1 MKPALILCGPTGAG
15 KTAALVRAATDPR
28 LTEVYGNPPFE
39 VISADSRQVYRYM
52 PIGTALPTPEEQAVV
67 PHHLIDMLDPRETF
81 DVGTFTTRC
90 EELVED
96 IYQRQ
101 RIPVIAG
108 GTGFYLRGYACGLPE
123 TPPADRQVR
132 KQLLQRLY
140 LEGTAA
146 LHRELTTV
154 DPDSAVVI
162 APNDSHRIVRAL
174 EIFITSGKPR
184 SAFNRS
190 QTIRANVQVQILALR
205 MDKQILWQRLEE
217 RAGMMMA
224 AGLREEVVALLRRGY
239 TPEDP
244 GLQTIGYREFF
255 PLITRGGS
263 PLDAGDEVTQA
274 ITFNSRRYAKRQN
287 TFFRKLPGV
296 QWIDPE
302 DTEALVA
309 ALRRIR
315 E

>member
-154 DPDSAVVI
+154 DPDSAAVI

-224 AGLREEVVALLRRGY
+224 AGLREEVAELLRRGY